1 MADLQSKPLI
11 ELNLDTRE
19 ITITNNIKY
28 IDIDKNIANIFLQI
42 YREDN
47 TGLKAYL
54 TKEEL
59 DSFVG
64 KMFLIKP
71 VTNDFTEIT
80 GINTEEFKSDNG
92 GGVLRFIIP
101 TEYTNRNGI
110 VKCEI
115 HINKD
120 NELLA
125 SDRFVYN
132 VKQSLVTQF
141 NNSLLEDSDFPILQQ
156 LILEIQKD
164 SNIDDTRISKTTT
177 YSSYK
182 INSQIKENK
191 NEIINSKNIFF
202 AKNNEFIAHRG
213 SSLYPEN
220 TILAINKCGEIG
232 YKWVEIDVAITSDGK
247 FVLCHDEVVDRIFA
261 NAMTGTLKN
270 LTYDEIKDYDIK
282 VGDCTEYPNEKI
294 ATFEECLKTAKK
306 LDIGLFIH
314 IEYIDI
320 SDVPQLIDLIKAHGM
335 SDKCTISSYKM
346 SLIQEVRKHNT
357 DIPVSVFGG
366 YSEDSINNVKNL
378 KNSFMDISF
387 EHADSKTKV
396 DAYHNADMKVVVYT
410 VNNYAKA
417 KLLLE
422 NGVDMIITD
431 KLLGGEN

>member
-28 IDIDKNIANIFLQI
+28 IDIDKNTANIFLQI

-47 TGLKAYL
+47 TGLKTYL

-71 VTNDFTEIT
+71 STNDFAEIT

-101 TEYTNRNGI
+101 TKCTNRNGI

-115 HINKD
+115 HINKN

-164 SNIDDTRISKTTT
+164 SNIDDNNRSKITS
-177 YSSYK
+177 YSSDK
-182 INSQIKENK
+182 VENIKEDLSSQIKDK
-191 NEIINSKNIFF
+191 ADKDEIWSMANM
-202 AKNNEFIAHRG
+202 G
-213 SSLYPEN
+213 Q
-220 TILAINKCGEIG
+220 
-232 YKWVEIDVAITSDGK
+232 DVK
-247 FVLCHDEVVDRIFA
+247 E
-261 NAMTGTLKN
+261 AMTGGSVAVVGENSVIPINLVKKSITADEVNFLTTESSNLFNKN
-270 LTYDEIKDYDIK
+270 R
-282 VGDCTEYPNEKI
+282 V
-294 ATFEECLKTAKK
+294 
-306 LDIGLFIH
+306 
-314 IEYIDI
+314 
-320 SDVPQLIDLIKAHGM
+320 
-335 SDKCTISSYKM
+335 
-346 SLIQEVRKHNT
+346 SL
-357 DIPVSVFGG
+357 
-366 YSEDSINNVKNL
+366 
-378 KNSFMDISF
+378 
-387 EHADSKTKV
+387 SKTI
-396 DAYHNADMKVVVYT
+396 
-410 VNNYAKA
+410 NYDTGKIEE
-417 KLLLE
+417 K
-422 NGVDMIITD
+422 
-431 KLLGGEN
+431 